1 MTCGVFKEMRAGATG
16 AKEAEQEAL
25 EELEFELLAAAA
37 STTTVAD
44 DATITAV
51 KMKLNSF
58 CKDSPRLR
66 SQIQALVLSMNRLL
80 GEAYAFATFHIL
92 HLHDCGMYPA
102 IDRNFFYRCLV
113 AVSANNSRPATLGP
127 ELVNSRDVYH
137 ALRPLQGPGSQPVNT
152 VGYAQVLAD
161 LSIVM
166 ATMAGNHLWENLEKR
181 IFNYLKM
188 KYPGQ
193 LMGDPLRKK
202 VVEALVRKPLVCTAD
217 LFQLSPSVPPDSA
230 AAERLRHARAVADEL
245 RVLLPLPSGD
255 HYQTRAHLII
265 PLYIKM
271 LQEIEEA
278 RAAAAATNLTTGKTV
293 RGRVLP
299 GTKLFTLLPQ
309 KAGFTISHIPISSM
323 TLLDLLKRASLS
335 SHRGDGRDED
345 HGALWRKHF
354 AVNRVETRRR
364 LFGNRIVT
372 DGCAVSVMMQ
382 EMVPLIASYRQPLS
396 DAELARAR
404 ATSGGTVVGVD
415 PGVTDVATVAT
426 LEGETRRYS
435 SARYYE
441 RSKINLSNHR
451 TRKWNA
457 EKRERVEGLPSART
471 ASIAEYADFVQRYL
485 VLLPELLQHRA
496 TKGYRNMR
504 FLRYVHRQ
512 ESIHEIC
519 EVIAPREGGLVVV
532 GFGDWRGVGTTPI
545 RRRCSGPLQ
554 DIKKHLQK
562 QAHVRLVIIDEY
574 LTSRGCHGCLNR
586 LTNMR
591 AAPHTHGP
599 GKERVQGATTQVH
612 KVLHCRPSSQAAAR
626 SCCGTTWNRDV
637 NASKNI
643 LLLTM
648 LRLKGYQRPPE
659 LSRGHQQ

>member
-1 MTCGVFKEMRAGATG
+1 MRGG
-16 AKEAEQEAL
+16 FAKEAGQDAL
-25 EELEFELLAAAA
+25 EEEEEELELLAAV
-37 STTTVAD
+37 TV
-44 DATITAV
+44 V

-58 CKDSPRLR
+58 CKDSPQLR
-66 SQIQALVLSMNRLL
+66 SQIQVLVLNMNRLL

-92 HLHDCGMYPA
+92 HMHLHDCDTYPT

-113 AVSANNSRPATLGP
+113 AVSTNNSRPDTLGID
-127 ELVNSRDVYH
+127 LVASRDVYS
-137 ALRPLQGPGSQPVNT
+137 ALRPLQGPGSKPVNT

-193 LMGDPLRKK
+193 LMGTPLRRK
-202 VVEALVRKPLVCTAD
+202 VVEALVRKPLASTAD

-230 AAERLRHARAVADEL
+230 AAERLRRARVVADEL
-245 RVLLPLPSGD
+245 RVLMPLPNGD
-255 HYQTRAHLII
+255 HDRTRAHLTL

-271 LQEIEEA
+271 LLEIEEA
-278 RAAAAATNLTTGKTV
+278 RAAAAAAAADLSEAKTT
-293 RGRVLP
+293 RGRVSP

-323 TLLDLLKRASLS
+323 TMMDLLKRTGLS
-335 SHRGDGRDED
+335 SHKHDGRHED
-345 HGALWRKHF
+345 SGALWRKHF

-364 LFGNRIVT
+364 
-372 DGCAVSVMMQ
+372 
-382 EMVPLIASYRQPLS
+382 
-396 DAELARAR
+396 
-404 ATSGGTVVGVD
+404 
-415 PGVTDVATVAT
+415 
-426 LEGETRRYS
+426 
-435 SARYYE
+435 YYE
-441 RSKINLSNHR
+441 RSKINLSNRR

-457 EKRERVEGLPSART
+457 ETQGLVEGLPSART
-471 ASIAEYADFVQRYL
+471 ASIEEYAGFVQRYL
-485 VLLPELLQHRA
+485 VVLPELLQHRA
-496 TKGYRNMR
+496 AKGYRNMR

-519 EVIAPREGGLVVV
+519 EVIAPREGGLTVV

-591 AAPHTHGP
+591 AAPHSHGP
-599 GKERVQGATTQVH
+599 GKDRMQGATAQVH

-643 LLLTM
+643 LMLTM

-659 LSRGHQQ
+659 LSRG

>member
-193 LMGDPLRKK
+193 LMGTPLRRK
-202 VVEALVRKPLVCTAD
+202 VVEALVRKPLASTAD

-230 AAERLRHARAVADEL
+230 AAERLRRARVVADEL
-245 RVLLPLPSGD
+245 RVLMPLPNGD
-255 HYQTRAHLII
+255 HDRTRAHLTL

-271 LQEIEEA
+271 LLEIEEA
-278 RAAAAATNLTTGKTV
+278 RAAAAAAAADLSEAKTT
-293 RGRVLP
+293 RGRVSP

-323 TLLDLLKRASLS
+323 TMMDLLKRTGLS
-335 SHRGDGRDED
+335 SHKHDGRHED
-345 HGALWRKHF
+345 SGALWRKHF

-372 DGCAVSVMMQ
+372 DGCAVSVVMR
-382 EMVPLIASYRQPLS
+382 EMAPLIASCPQPLS
-396 DAELARAR
+396 DEELARLL
-404 ATSGGTVVGVD
+404 ATSGGTTVGVD
-415 PGVTDVATVAT
+415 PGVTDVATIAT
-426 LEGETRRYS
+426 LDGRTRRYS

-441 RSKINLSNHR
+441 RSKINLSNRR

-457 EKRERVEGLPSART
+457 ETQGLVEGLPSART
-471 ASIAEYADFVQRYL
+471 ASIEEYAGFVQRYL
-485 VLLPELLQHRA
+485 VVLPELLQHRA
-496 TKGYRNMR
+496 AKGYRNMR

-599 GKERVQGATTQVH
+599 GKERVQGATTQTRTAHCPRAPGLCSVEPGGASSAHNTANPCGVAPDAPIVHVH
-612 KVLHCRPSSQAAAR
+612 KFL
-626 SCCGTTWNRDV
+626 
-637 NASKNI
+637 
-643 LLLTM
+643 
-648 LRLKGYQRPPE
+648 E
-659 LSRGHQQ
+659 

>member
-1 MTCGVFKEMRAGATG
+1 MTRGVFSEMRAGATG
-16 AKEAEQEAL
+16 AEEAGQDAL

-92 HLHDCGMYPA
+92 NLHDCGTYPA

-245 RVLLPLPSGD
+245 RVVLPLPSGD
-255 HYQTRAHLII
+255 HYQTRAHLTI

-278 RAAAAATNLTTGKTV
+278 RAAAAATNLTAGKT
-293 RGRVLP
+293 
-299 GTKLFTLLPQ
+299 
-309 KAGFTISHIPISSM
+309 
-323 TLLDLLKRASLS
+323 
-335 SHRGDGRDED
+335 
-345 HGALWRKHF
+345 
-354 AVNRVETRRR
+354 
-364 LFGNRIVT
+364 
-372 DGCAVSVMMQ
+372 
-382 EMVPLIASYRQPLS
+382 
-396 DAELARAR
+396 
-404 ATSGGTVVGVD
+404 
-415 PGVTDVATVAT
+415 
-426 LEGETRRYS
+426 
-435 SARYYE
+435 
-441 RSKINLSNHR
+441 INLSNHR

-457 EKRERVEGLPSART
+457 ETRERVEGLPSART

-496 TKGYRNMR
+496 AKGYRNMR

-519 EVIAPREGGLVVV
+519 EVIAPREGGLVV
-532 GFGDWRGVGTTPI
+532 
-545 RRRCSGPLQ
+545 

-574 LTSRGCHGCLNR
+574 LTSRGCHG
-586 LTNMR
+586 
-591 AAPHTHGP
+591 
-599 GKERVQGATTQVH
+599 
-612 KVLHCRPSSQAAAR
+612 
-626 SCCGTTWNRDV
+626 CCGTTWNRDV

>member
-1 MTCGVFKEMRAGATG
+1 
-16 AKEAEQEAL
+16 
-25 EELEFELLAAAA
+25 
-37 STTTVAD
+37 
-44 DATITAV
+44 
-51 KMKLNSF
+51 
-58 CKDSPRLR
+58 
-66 SQIQALVLSMNRLL
+66 
-80 GEAYAFATFHIL
+80 
-92 HLHDCGMYPA
+92 
-102 IDRNFFYRCLV
+102 
-113 AVSANNSRPATLGP
+113 
-127 ELVNSRDVYH
+127 
-137 ALRPLQGPGSQPVNT
+137 
-152 VGYAQVLAD
+152 
-161 LSIVM
+161 
-166 ATMAGNHLWENLEKR
+166 
-181 IFNYLKM
+181 
-188 KYPGQ
+188 
-193 LMGDPLRKK
+193 
-202 VVEALVRKPLVCTAD
+202 
-217 LFQLSPSVPPDSA
+217 
-230 AAERLRHARAVADEL
+230 
-245 RVLLPLPSGD
+245 
-255 HYQTRAHLII
+255 
-265 PLYIKM
+265 
-271 LQEIEEA
+271 
-278 RAAAAATNLTTGKTV
+278 
-293 RGRVLP
+293 
-299 GTKLFTLLPQ
+299 
-309 KAGFTISHIPISSM
+309 M

-335 SHRGDGRDED
+335 SHSGDGRDED

-519 EVIAPREGGLVVV
+519 EVIAPREGGLVV
-532 GFGDWRGVGTTPI
+532 
-545 RRRCSGPLQ
+545 

-574 LTSRGCHGCLNR
+574 LTSRGCHG
-586 LTNMR
+586 
-591 AAPHTHGP
+591 
-599 GKERVQGATTQVH
+599 
-612 KVLHCRPSSQAAAR
+612 
-626 SCCGTTWNRDV
+626 CCGTTWNRDV